1 MGQPEAPVVIPSQNA
16 RSGSLAI
23 SSEDWNGCCV
33 AKMDKTRGLVSM
45 LLCIFLGGLGTCIS
59 GCLDDSGCNC
69 GIVCLGI
76 LQIIL
81 LPFVVGY
88 IWSIITGVMTFV
100 CAYGTL

>member
-1 MGQPEAPVVIPSQNA
+1 
-16 RSGSLAI
+16 
-23 SSEDWNGCCV
+23 
-33 AKMDKTRGLVSM
+33 MDLLELV
-45 LLCIFLGGLGTCIS
+45 GLGTCIS